1 MTKLLV
7 TLILFSASLNLFATS
22 VTEVCEKPLAATHQI
37 AHKRTPCLSVENE
50 NPAAKNQPE
59 YSGNADKENLTH
71 IRLSKRQPSIAESLM
86 TIFFIPVLILLWFS
100 RFIKSNK

>member
-22 VTEVCEKPLAATHQI
+22 VTEVCEKSSAAAHQI
-37 AHKRTPCLSVENE
+37 ANKQTLCLPAENE
-50 NPAAKNQPE
+50 NSFAKNQPD
-59 YSGNADKENLTH
+59 YSDNGDKENLTH